1 MLVEKVK
8 SAQCWVFAALRR
20 GGGNER
26 TTTIIKTVVLD
37 SKTETEQYTTTN

>member
-1 MLVEKVK
+1 MHSVGFLLPLEG
-8 SAQCWVFAALRR
+8 